1 MKTLVIFYSY
11 SGNTKAIAK
20 ELATK
25 EAAGLAEI
33 KDTKRPGKLK
43 AYTVGC
49 IAAIRGKAW
58 PIQPL
63 EAVLPDYDRLML
75 LGPIWASNPAPA
87 FNAALELLPK
97 GKSVAVK
104 MVSGSGKSDCKERL
118 ATLIQ
123 AKSCTL
129 ESFEDIKAL

>member
-20 ELATK
+20 ELATV
-25 EAAGLAEI
+25 ESASIAEI

-43 AYTVGC
+43 AFTVGC
-49 IAAIRGKAW
+49 LAAIRGKAW

-63 EAVLPDYDRLML
+63 DAAPADYDRLVL
-75 LGPIWASNPAPA
+75 LGPIWAGNPAPA

-118 ATLIQ
+118 ETAIQ

-129 ESFEDIKAL
+129 ESFEDIKA